1 MHTSSGKVPVLTIKT
16 ERRYGRIVRQPD
28 GSLVRIETTEHVVR
42 YQAMP
47 EDAGDRPFGLGFEQ
61 RVVAGGAHAAW
72 RRHRCAGTDT
82 ADPGARAAAGPSHT
96 RRQRARTS
104 MTTERARLLVVD
116 DDAEL
121 RELAQAYL
129 KQQGFDV
136 ETVADGGEMDTALA
150 SHAFDLIILD
160 LMLPGEDGLSIAKRL
175 KGQLNVPIIIVSAQG
190 EDVDR
195 IVGLEIGAD
204 DYIAKPFNP
213 RELLARI
220 RAVLRRAQNR
230 PAAEPETVTRFGAF
244 ELDLNA
250 HRLTR
255 DGKAVPLTSGE
266 FDLLVILVAHP
277 NKVLDRD
284 RLLDL
289 LTGAE
294 RSPFDRSIDVRV
306 TRLRGKIEQNPS
318 EPVYIKT
325 IWGKGYMFCPE
336 GA

>member
-1 MHTSSGKVPVLTIKT
+1 MS
-16 ERRYGRIVRQPD
+16 
-28 GSLVRIETTEHVVR
+28 
-42 YQAMP
+42 A
-47 EDAGDRPFGLGFEQ
+47 
-61 RVVAGGAHAAW
+61 
-72 RRHRCAGTDT
+72 
-82 ADPGARAAAGPSHT
+82 
-96 RRQRARTS
+96 
-104 MTTERARLLVVD
+104 ERARLLVVD

-136 ETVADGGEMDTALA
+136 ETVEDGAHMDAALA
-150 SHAFDLIILD
+150 AHSFDLIILD

-175 KGQLNVPIIIVSAQG
+175 KSHLNVPIIIVSAQG

-230 PAAEPETVTRFGAF
+230 PPAEAETVTRFGAF

-250 HRLTR
+250 HRLSR
-255 DGKAVPLTSGE
+255 DGKPVPLTSGE